1 MSAKTTIA
9 GVALAAAVAG
19 FGAGL
24 STRPARSVPEARSV
38 PPASQLPDTAAPP
51 AAEAVAAPEEA
62 SWKERAVAAE
72 AELARLREAAA
83 APAAAAEAFE
93 DRYAAACRALGVS
106 EEAMRKVK
114 TAKSVLDD
122 FYARRGGAGTQQALN
137 EIFKEIEAL
146 GSDAFR
152 AAVAHLRASQ
162 SPEFEYGAI
171 FGRTWKAGEEVHLLA
186 LAKDATAPLET
197 RRLALRGL
205 GATDTEQV
213 RAYLIAELDE
223 ASDAL
228 LVGAAAQAVGWL
240 KDERA
245 IPALERILARPEG
258 DLAITEALN
267 GLGAMGGDAAKN
279 AILRYIDKEHTSA
292 YYVWAVRVLTFSNR
306 AAAAEAARRVLE
318 GPYAE
323 KLAANDRDYIASFAK

>member
-1 MSAKTTIA
+1 
-9 GVALAAAVAG
+9 
-19 FGAGL
+19 
-24 STRPARSVPEARSV
+24 
-38 PPASQLPDTAAPP
+38 
-51 AAEAVAAPEEA
+51 
-62 SWKERAVAAE
+62 
-72 AELARLREAAA
+72 
-83 APAAAAEAFE
+83 
-93 DRYAAACRALGVS
+93 
-106 EEAMRKVK
+106 
-114 TAKSVLDD
+114 
-122 FYARRGGAGTQQALN
+122 
-137 EIFKEIEAL
+137 
-146 GSDAFR
+146 
-152 AAVAHLRASQ
+152 
-162 SPEFEYGAI
+162 
-171 FGRTWKAGEEVHLLA
+171 
-186 LAKDATAPLET
+186 
-197 RRLALRGL
+197 
-205 GATDTEQV
+205 V

-292 YYVWAVRVLTFSNR
+292 YDVWAGRVLTFSNR